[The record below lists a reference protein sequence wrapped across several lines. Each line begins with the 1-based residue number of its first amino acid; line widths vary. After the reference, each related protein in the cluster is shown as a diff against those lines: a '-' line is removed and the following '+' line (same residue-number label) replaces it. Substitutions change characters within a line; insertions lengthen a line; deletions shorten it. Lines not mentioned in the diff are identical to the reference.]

1 MKDLIKLIITTLIR
15 IILLPLYLLP
25 INSKRIVFMSYSGLQ
40 YSCNP
45 KYISEFIEKNNY
57 AQYELIWVFSEPEKF
72 LLSKN
77 IKKVRYLSFMYFYY
91 VITSQFCISNTG
103 FNRFF
108 IIRNG
113 QRFVQTWHGGGAYKR
128 RSLNENKT
136 KVQAILDAQH
146 DNMITDFLS
155 TSEYFT
161 KYFIKDS
168 VYSGRILN
176 FGMPRNEYLVKNS
189 SNDKVRALIKS
200 KLNSFLN
207 KNLDENF
214 LVLYAPTWRDDG
226 SLYEF
231 PNFNN
236 VLKAVE
242 NRFNKKPVLLLRSHH
257 FQTLSKELNCSF
269 YDVRQYDDMQEL
281 LLISDMLI
289 SDYSSSIWD
298 YSLLYK
304 PCFLYTPDLKHY
316 EDMRGFYT
324 PISSWGFDVCQTSSE
339 LQSAILNFNLDK
351 YSQQISKMHQEFQS
365 FENENSTSLLLNEL
379 GIKLNE
385 RT

>member
-1 MKDLIKLIITTLIR
+1 MKDLIKLITNTLIK
-15 IILLPLYLLP
+15 ITLLPLYLLP
-25 INSKRIVFMSYSGLQ
+25 MNSKRILFMSYSGLQ

-45 KYISEFIEKNNY
+45 KYISEFIEKNNHN
-57 AQYELIWVFSEPEKF
+57 QYELIWVFSEPEKF
-72 LLSKN
+72 SLSKN
-77 IKKVRYLSFMYFYY
+77 IKKVKYLSFMYFYY

-108 IIRNG
+108 IIRKS

-128 RSLNENKT
+128 RFLNKDKT
-136 KVQAILDAQH
+136 KLQIMLDNQH
-146 DNMITDFLS
+146 DKMITDFLS

-176 FGMPRNEYLVKNS
+176 LGMPRNEYLLKNKSSKIVKE
-189 SNDKVRALIKS
+189 LIKN
-200 KLNSFLN
+200 KLSSLLGE
-207 KNLDENF
+207 KLDNYF

-226 SLYEF
+226 SSYNF
-231 PNFNN
+231 PNFNEI
-236 VLKAVE
+236 LKE
-242 NRFNKKPVLLLRSHH
+242 IEFRFAQKAVLLLRSHH
-257 FQTLSKELNCSF
+257 FQMLSDNLTCNF

-281 LLISDMLI
+281 LLVSDMLI

-298 YSLLYK
+298 YSLLEK

-324 PISSWGFDVCQTSSE
+324 PIRSWGFDICQTTTD
-339 LQSAILNFNLDK
+339 LKLAISNFSMTK
-351 YSQQISKMHQEFQS
+351 YLEKIAIMHKEFQS

-379 GIKLNE
+379 GISLYE
-385 RT
+385 RA

>member
-1 MKDLIKLIITTLIR
+1 MKDIIKLIATALIKA
-15 IILLPLYLLP
+15 ILLPLYFLP

-45 KYISEFIEKNNY
+45 KYISEFIENNGY
-57 AQYELIWVFSEPEKF
+57 EQYELVWVFSEPEKF
-72 LLSKN
+72 SLSKN
-77 IKKVRYLSFMYFYY
+77 IKKVKYLSFMYFYY

-108 IIRNG
+108 IIRKG

-128 RSLNENKT
+128 RSLNEKRT
-136 KVQAILDAQH
+136 KIQVILDTQH

-168 VYSGRILN
+168 VYSGKILQ
-176 FGMPRNEYLVKNS
+176 FGMPRNEYLLKNLYNNKVIMDVK
-189 SNDKVRALIKS
+189 DR
-200 KLNSFLN
+200 LNSFIN
-207 KNLDENF
+207 EKLDDKF
-214 LVLYAPTWRDDG
+214 LILYAPTWRDDG
-226 SLYEF
+226 SSYDF
-231 PNFNN
+231 PDFNN
-236 VLKAVE
+236 ILKAVE
-242 NRFNKKPVLLLRSHH
+242 TRFNKKPVLLLRSHH
-257 FQTLSKELNCSF
+257 FQKLSSSLNCYF
-269 YDVRQYDDMQEL
+269 YDVRQYDDIQEL

-304 PCFLYTPDLKHY
+304 PCFLYTPDLKYY

-324 PISSWGFDVCQTSSE
+324 PIQSWGFDVCQTSSE
-339 LQSAILNFNLDK
+339 LKLAIINFNLEK
-351 YSQQISKMHQEFQS
+351 YSQRISEMHQTFQS
-365 FENENSTSLLLNEL
+365 FENINSTSLLLNEL
-379 GIKLNE
+379 RIKLNGKN
-385 RT
+385 